1 MTFRLLVVPGVVIDR
16 WRDTWAQRRPETPLE
31 LVPVEAA
38 EAQERLAETG
48 HAALLRLPV
57 DKGRN
62 HAIPLYTE
70 QSVVLAHRDHALHAA
85 DELTLAELYEL
96 GEPLLHP
103 LDDVLAWASPPP
115 DRGVERPE
123 TTAAAVEWVAAEA
136 GLLVVPQ
143 SLARLYHRRDVK
155 YKPVTDAP
163 DSSVALAWPID
174 GHSELVEEMIGI
186 VRGRTVNSSRGQA
199 PAAKAPAAKAPKKG
213 PAGRAASS
221 PARRPR

>member
-38 EAQERLAETG
+38 EAEPGLG
-48 HAALLRLPV
+48 ISGDAALLRLPV
-57 DKGRN
+57 DKTKH
-62 HAIPLYTE
+62 HAIPLYSE
-70 QSVVLAHRDHALHAA
+70 QSVVLAHRDHAVHAA
-85 DELTLAELYEL
+85 DELTMAELLEL
-96 GEPLLHP
+96 GEPLLRP
-103 LDDVLAWASPPP
+103 LDDVLAWETP
-115 DRGVERPE
+115 GTGERPA
-123 TTAAAVEWVAAEA
+123 TTAEAVEWVAAEA

-163 DSSVALAWPID
+163 GSSVALAWPID

-186 VRGRTVNSSRGQA
+186 VRGRSVNSTRGQSA
-199 PAAKAPAAKAPKKG
+199 EDAKPARAAKATPKKG
-213 PAGRAASS
+213 PAGRAASK